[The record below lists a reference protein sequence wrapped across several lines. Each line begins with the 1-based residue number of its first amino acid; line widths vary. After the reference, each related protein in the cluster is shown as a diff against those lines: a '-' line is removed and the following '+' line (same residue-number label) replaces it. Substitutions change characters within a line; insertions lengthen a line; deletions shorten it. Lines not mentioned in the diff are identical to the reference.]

1 MVLRMASAHFVSDAY
16 SNLYTPLLPALIPR
30 LGLSLTAA
38 GTLAM
43 LFQLAT
49 SVSQLGF
56 GHLADRWR
64 PRVLLVA
71 GPIVSVLVLSLI
83 GMAWSP
89 TTLAI
94 VLIVGGLGGAAFHPS
109 AAAVVHR
116 MGGSHRGFA
125 MAFHITGGSV
135 GYSLAPIL
143 FAPFVDRFG
152 LAWTP
157 ALAIP
162 GLVLLGLI
170 LARVPP
176 VRPFGGDGA
185 GGFQALRPYAGPL
198 FLLYLIVVL
207 RTVTSMGFA
216 TFFPVMLTR
225 RGWSVGEA
233 GAAVSMYL
241 FAAGMGGLIGG
252 PLADRLGSRRVI
264 AASLAMAVPFLALA
278 PALDGWLLLMAMA
291 LGGFF
296 LQSTLP
302 VNVTL
307 AQQIAPVSAA
317 TVSSLMM
324 GFAWGTGGLSAPLV
338 GASADRFGIEST
350 LMAMAFVPLLGVVC
364 ALALPRDHQR
374 QQIAVA
380 ETARYIGT

>member
-162 GLVLLGLI
+162 GLVLLGFI
-170 LARVPP
+170 LARPAGAASWGDLP
-176 VRPFGGDGA
+176 VVSGVAPAAAR
-185 GGFQALRPYAGPL
+185 L
-198 FLLYLIVVL
+198 FPRFDRRK

-216 TFFPVMLTR
+216 RSPVMLTR
-225 RGWSVGEA
+225 RGWSLA
-233 GAAVSMYL
+233 RLARRCPYRSR
-241 FAAGMGGLIGG
+241 MGG
-252 PLADRLGSRRVI
+252 
-264 AASLAMAVPFLALA
+264 
-278 PALDGWLLLMAMA
+278 
-291 LGGFF
+291 
-296 LQSTLP
+296 
-302 VNVTL
+302 
-307 AQQIAPVSAA
+307 
-317 TVSSLMM
+317 
-324 GFAWGTGGLSAPLV
+324 
-338 GASADRFGIEST
+338 
-350 LMAMAFVPLLGVVC
+350 
-364 ALALPRDHQR
+364 
-374 QQIAVA
+374 
-380 ETARYIGT
+380 